1 MLVRHLRLVHGYLPG
16 KNLRLKCVKSG
27 CSSVFGTFS
36 GFRKHLNTKHN
47 EYIDQQFDTDVNSCS
62 TGEAVSDNGY
72 KTATTSDVDDT
83 AETSELSKRSNRS
96 TLDMCASAVAQLKA
110 AGLSQSTVN
119 SFVSSMEEVVSEI
132 HCHAKDAA
140 LWCLSTEDKENKNR
154 IEQSFQKLENPFTAL
169 NSEVKRNK
177 HFKQKWGNVE
187 PVEKVLGTRFDSRR
201 NKTTGTY
208 DQVVVTDKFAYVPIL
223 ETLKTIFQNPE
234 LPDMVKP
241 RHISKEGVYI
251 DLRDATYLKESPLFS
266 IKKDALQIQ
275 LFYDDFETANP
286 LGSKKGLHKL
296 GAIYFTLRNFPPI
309 FNSSLIN
316 IHLGALFHAQDI
328 KRYGFDLILE
338 PLVNDLKVL
347 ETEGLKIPMFEHLI
361 HGTIVQVTG
370 DNLGLHGL
378 FGFVESFSA
387 RYCCRFCLLEKHC
400 FQTVFCEDD
409 PEVVLR
415 TVDMHKQHCQTIQT
429 DPTLPHVYGVKRSC
443 LLNSLQYFN
452 TANNFSVDIM
462 HDILEGVAQFEV
474 KLVLQYIQEN
484 FLNAEQLAGRI
495 HAFDYG
501 YNQQRNRPPRVKLFN
516 GSNDLGLNAIQ
527 SWCLLRNMPLL
538 FGDLIETGDKYW
550 LLLLLLL
557 QIVNIVFSPVL
568 SDGMTIYLKH
578 LIIDHH
584 RLFKQ
589 LFPTINLLPKHH
601 FIIHYPRI
609 IRTVGPILHMWCM
622 RYEAKH
628 NFFKRQLKS
637 FKNITKTLAR
647 KHQSCMAMYQ
657 ESFSKERLTVGP
669 GKILML
675 SELKEGA
682 DIASKFGAVTS
693 VFSAKWIKHNG
704 TEYRRD
710 FIVCTE
716 VAFEMPVFYQIKTI
730 ALKDDSV
737 LLCGKLLETVCFD
750 DHYHAFKVR
759 LHPDR
764 VLKVFNINDLFY
776 FKPFDAQM
784 TYGMRDS
791 ILYVIPYCH
800 FMQT

>member
-1 MLVRHLRLVHGYLPG
+1 
-16 KNLRLKCVKSG
+16 
-27 CSSVFGTFS
+27 
-36 GFRKHLNTKHN
+36 
-47 EYIDQQFDTDVNSCS
+47 
-62 TGEAVSDNGY
+62 
-72 KTATTSDVDDT
+72 
-83 AETSELSKRSNRS
+83 
-96 TLDMCASAVAQLKA
+96 MCASAVAQLKA

-286 LGSKKGLHKL
+286 LGSKKGLRKL

-409 PEVVLR
+409 PEVILR

>member
-16 KNLRLKCVKSG
+16 KNLCLKCVKSG

-387 RYCCRFCLLEKHC
+387 RYCCCFCLLEKHC